1 MSDKAGNM
9 NSTSTQKVSF
19 IEKTAFGMGHLVNN
33 LMPGYLECFPFF
45 YLQASAW
52 IRF

>member
-19 IEKTAFGMGHLVNN
+19 IEKNRIWNGAFG
-33 LMPGYLECFPFF
+33 
-45 YLQASAW
+45 Q
-52 IRF
+52 